1 MTLTKPRAI
10 RFVYCRNK
18 LACKNFRKE
27 KVKKVDLH
35 GDERNFLP
43 HICYREEATG
53 WHAHIIGL
61 LPQLKSKQAKVLSSY
76 NPCNQNHIFFFFCAN
91 IPQLNLESP
100 SSLPTIT

>member
-1 MTLTKPRAI
+1 M
-10 RFVYCRNK
+10 
-18 LACKNFRKE
+18 
-27 KVKKVDLH
+27 DLH

-91 IPQLNLESP
+91 IPQLNPERP
-100 SSLPTIT
+100 SSLPTITWYAEKDLTETIMGTTADPYL